1 MVTIQKQPTMET
13 RVAIIS
19 VLMIILVSSLMVAL
33 CVIPSTQAQSDD
45 SIEKMAEEGVE
56 KFFELGEDQYMEDC
70 KKKGIQDN
78 LCKLFAKSFK
88 KGVESGKYNLTSSP
102 AKQNYETYYDSA
114 KSFVI
119 DYPSK
124 WEIDKGLNKLE
135 FYQGTRNFE
144 VMIKEHPYL
153 SSIDSMEFGDTL
165 YEIYDGRDDIKM
177 VEPLTNLDIDEKPA
191 STFGYS
197 DGIYQTQVV
206 SMIHNNL
213 GYEFKYSTLK
223 DNFEKDSDLMNYL
236 FNSIKFKN

>member
-19 VLMIILVSSLMVAL
+19 VLMIILVSSLMVPL
-33 CVIPSTQAQSDD
+33 CVIPSTEAQSDD
-45 SIEKMAEEGVE
+45 SIEKMAEGVE

-124 WEIDKGLNKLE
+124 
-135 FYQGTRNFE
+135 
-144 VMIKEHPYL
+144 
-153 SSIDSMEFGDTL
+153 
-165 YEIYDGRDDIKM
+165 
-177 VEPLTNLDIDEKPA
+177 
-191 STFGYS
+191 
-197 DGIYQTQVV
+197 
-206 SMIHNNL
+206 
-213 GYEFKYSTLK
+213 
-223 DNFEKDSDLMNYL
+223 
-236 FNSIKFKN
+236 

>member
-1 MVTIQKQPTMET
+1 MTVTLITTMKA

-19 VLMIILVSSLMVAL
+19 VLMIILVSSLI
-33 CVIPSTQAQSDD
+33 IPFGFISSTQAQSDD
-45 SIEKMAEEGVE
+45 SIEKMAEEGVK
-56 KFFELGEDQYMEDC
+56 KFFELGEERYLEDC
-70 KKKGIQDN
+70 KKKGIPDS
-78 LCKLFAKSFK
+78 LCKLFAKGFK

-102 AKQNYETYYDSA
+102 AKQNYETYYDS
-114 KSFVI
+114 SNRFVI

-124 WEIDKGLNKLE
+124 WKVDKGLNKLE
-135 FYQGTRNFE
+135 VYEGTRNFE
-144 VMIKEHPYL
+144 VLIQEHTYL
-153 SSIDSMEFGDTL
+153 STIDSIEFGDTL
-165 YEIYDGRDDIKM
+165 YEIYDERDGIKM
-177 VEPLTNLDIDEKPA
+177 VKSLTSLNIDEKPA

-223 DNFEKDSDLMNYL
+223 DNFENDSDLMKYL